1 VSGVVHM
8 SLKEQAQQL
17 AREIEQDRQK
27 AEKMNPLMAAG
38 VIKRMAAKQSTLN
51 TILVGAMHG

>member
-1 VSGVVHM
+1 M

-27 AEKMNPLMAAG
+27 AEKMNPLMAAS
-38 VIKRMAAKQSTLN
+38 VFKRMAMKQSTLN
-51 TILVGAMHG
+51 AILAGAMHG

>member
-1 VSGVVHM
+1 M

-51 TILVGAMHG
+51 TLLVGALHG